1 MKNKLMC
8 LFALTSFILVSGCSS
23 MSNTCGKKSCDGKD
37 KCSMEQKQ
45 SCSKPDCCGGEK
57 CQVKNNE
64 EKKS

>member
-1 MKNKLMC
+1 
-8 LFALTSFILVSGCSS
+8 